1 VKRLLLL
8 AGLVGFAAYLLT
20 PSRTPPMEPTETVST
35 AQAPRD
41 RQTRG
46 PLGSSWGSSLRSLTQ
61 DPDAAFAE
69 SQQAAPY
76 ETAGSGPRPH
86 TETQEWQHT
95 RGANPTVSV
104 DHAWAPGL
112 NDPEREAVEWVKINQ
127 VVAVRSEPSV
137 SSLGLRSYPTGSRA
151 QVVGRENGWV
161 QLLDPMT
168 QERGWVYH
176 TYLSSIDGPGV
187 ARPEAASGKPQV
199 QVASP
204 SRTSTSAPKPAI
216 RTSDPAKVTKVK
228 PPRDGTA
235 QRAKRLR
242 GFGLFKRRRARRE
255 PSMSLAR

>member
-8 AGLVGFAAYLLT
+8 ASLVGFAVYLLT

-41 RQTRG
+41 RQTSG
-46 PLGSSWGSSLRSLTQ
+46 PLGSSWGSSLQSLTQ
-61 DPDAAFAE
+61 DPDATLAE
-69 SQQAAPY
+69 LQQPALS

-86 TETQEWQHT
+86 ADTQEWQPT
-95 RGANPTVSV
+95 RGAQPSVSV
-104 DHAWAPGL
+104 DHASAPSI
-112 NDPEREAVEWVKINQ
+112 NDTEREAVEWIKIDQ
-127 VVAVRSEPSV
+127 VITMRREPSV
-137 SSLGLRSYPTGSRA
+137 SSLGLRSYPAGSRA

-176 TYLSSIDGPGV
+176 AYLSSIDGPGA
-187 ARPEAASGKPQV
+187 ARPEATSGKPKV
-199 QVASP
+199 RVASP
-204 SRTSTSAPKPAI
+204 PRASISAPKPAV
-216 RTSDPAKVTKVK
+216 RTSDPAKVTKAK

-235 QRAKRLR
+235 QRAKRQR
-242 GFGLFKRRRARRE
+242 GLGLFKRRRARRA

>member
-1 VKRLLLL
+1 MKRLLLL
-8 AGLVGFAAYLLT
+8 ASLVGFAVYLLT

-41 RQTRG
+41 RQTSG
-46 PLGSSWGSSLRSLTQ
+46 PLGSSWGSSLQSLTQ
-61 DPDAAFAE
+61 DPDATLAE
-69 SQQAAPY
+69 LQQPAPS

-86 TETQEWQHT
+86 ADTQEWQPT
-95 RGANPTVSV
+95 RGAQPSVSV
-104 DHAWAPGL
+104 SHASAPSL
-112 NDPEREAVEWVKINQ
+112 NDTEREAVEWVKIDR

-176 TYLSSIDGPGV
+176 TYLSPIDGPGA
-187 ARPEAASGKPQV
+187 ARPEVASGKPKV
-199 QVASP
+199 RVASP
-204 SRTSTSAPKPAI
+204 PRTSTSAPKPAV
-216 RTSDPAKVTKVK
+216 RTPAKITKAK

-235 QRAKRLR
+235 RRANRRR
-242 GFGLFKRRRARRE
+242 GLGLFKRRRARRA

>member
-8 AGLVGFAAYLLT
+8 AGLVGFAVYLLT
-20 PSRTPPMEPTETVST
+20 PSRTPPMEPTDTVST

-61 DPDAAFAE
+61 DPDAALAE
-69 SQQAAPY
+69 SQQPAPS
-76 ETAGSGPRPH
+76 EAAGSGPRPH
-86 TETQEWQHT
+86 TDRQEWQT
-95 RGANPTVSV
+95 KRGPQPSGSV
-104 DHAWAPGL
+104 DHASTPSL
-112 NDPEREAVEWVKINQ
+112 NDTEREAVEWIKIDQ
-127 VVAVRSEPSV
+127 VVMVRSEPSV
-137 SSLGLRSYPTGSRA
+137 SSLGLRSYPAGSRA

-161 QLLDPMT
+161 QLLDPMI

-176 TYLSSIDGPGV
+176 AYLSSIDGPGA
-187 ARPEAASGKPQV
+187 ARPKAASEKPQV
-199 QVASP
+199 QIASP
-204 SRTSTSAPKPAI
+204 PRTSTSAPKPAI

-242 GFGLFKRRRARRE
+242 GRGLFKRRRARRGE
-255 PSMSLAR
+255 ATYQ